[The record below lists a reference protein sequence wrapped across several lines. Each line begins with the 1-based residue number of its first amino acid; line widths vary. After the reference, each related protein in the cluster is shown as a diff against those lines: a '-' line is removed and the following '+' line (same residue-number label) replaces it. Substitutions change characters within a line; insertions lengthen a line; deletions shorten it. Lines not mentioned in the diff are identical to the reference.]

1 MQAAA
6 EVKPAS
12 PSKGFMWV
20 AEVTECIVKKS
31 LHRSAPKTSSW
42 AKVQDG
48 RTLFSRLLKTWFKP
62 PVGSKPSDPSLL
74 PFTFGLCCCPHFI
87 SSVTQK
93 SEFAMPAKQIEIGEE
108 KDLGWVPVSEGV
120 RVSWYGPVLRIQT
133 VHTRKKPVQLPCQ
146 EKTSLNILPCWRSS
160 SESLPNR
167 LQCCILFPSWTA
179 MVSWSSAAFHF
190 LLRLINISAS

>member
-42 AKVQDG
+42 AKVKDR

-62 PVGSKPSDPSLL
+62 PVGSKPSEPQFVAFYIWPLLLSTFQFICDTEKWICHASLTDRNWWREGFRMSSSVRRCESQLVRSSIAYRQSAQERNQCSCLVKKRRLWTFCHVEEVVLNRSRTVCNAVFCFQAGQRWSPGAQL
-74 PFTFGLCCCPHFI
+74 PFIFY
-87 SSVTQK
+87 
-93 SEFAMPAKQIEIGEE
+93 
-108 KDLGWVPVSEGV
+108 
-120 RVSWYGPVLRIQT
+120 YG
-133 VHTRKKPVQLPCQ
+133 
-146 EKTSLNILPCWRSS
+146 
-160 SESLPNR
+160 
-167 LQCCILFPSWTA
+167 
-179 MVSWSSAAFHF
+179 
-190 LLRLINISAS
+190 